1 MTGQVIIR
9 GLPDRLRNDGWWL
22 TDAATQDHD
31 GAGGP
36 SGDLP
41 LAVRF
46 RGRPDALIAV
56 VLLIVVA
63 DASFWNQD
71 VGLSL
76 AVFCLALSVAILTQ
90 KPGGT
95 TRREWTLAFIF
106 IAICNLP
113 VIEHLSVISAGF
125 SIGGV
130 VVLAIWVA
138 HGRLAGAWQGV
149 VLISRASTIG
159 ATLLP
164 RWAASELAENNSG
177 TARKDLLRALLLPL
191 LVGLIFLSL
200 FAYANPILARALD
213 QVTGFDWLSP
223 DQIGRFLFW
232 IAVACFIWPYLN
244 VRALQR
250 GADRSPTWVTR
261 QTCPAPF
268 ERYINPRSV
277 TLSLVLF
284 NVMFLA
290 QTLSDIGIL
299 TGGMALPDG
308 ITYAQYAH
316 RGAYPLLVT
325 ALLAGLFAVGTH
337 RMIADNSTLRWMV
350 YAWLGQTLFL
360 VLTAA
365 FRLNLYV
372 QAYSLTYLRITA
384 FIWMGLVLIG
394 LILIIVHIFQKR
406 SLGWLVR
413 SNTMIGI
420 ATLYLCCFANFTHI
434 IVEYNLNA
442 ERPLDRLDVAYLCGL
457 GEQAIPAMMEVGQVT
472 DDTVCGRGGRP
483 AIRYDPI
490 ETWQEWGFR
499 RWRLGLYLAAHHDL

>member
-9 GLPDRLRNDGWWL
+9 GLPDSLRNDGWWL
-22 TDAATQDHD
+22 TDATTRDHD
-31 GAGGP
+31 GAGGQADDP
-36 SGDLP
+36 P
-41 LAVRF
+41 LSARF

-63 DASFWNQD
+63 DASFWGRD

-76 AVFCLALSVAILTQ
+76 AVFSIALSVAMLTQ
-90 KPGGT
+90 RPGGT
-95 TRREWTLAFIF
+95 TRREWTLALVFTVVF
-106 IAICNLP
+106 NVP
-113 VIEHLSVISAGF
+113 VIEHVNAISVGF

-130 VVLAIWVA
+130 VILAIWVA
-138 HGRLAGAWQGV
+138 HGRFAGVWQGV
-149 VLISRASTIG
+149 VLIFRASTTG

-164 RWAASELAENNSG
+164 RWAASELVENNSG
-177 TARKDLLRALLLPL
+177 KARKDLLRALLLPL
-191 LVGLIFLSL
+191 LVGVIFLSL

-213 QVTGFDWLSP
+213 HVTRFDWLVP

-244 VRALQR
+244 VQVLQH
-250 GADRSPTWVTR
+250 GADRSPAWIAR
-261 QTCPAPF
+261 QSRPAPF

-325 ALLAGLFAVGTH
+325 ALLAGLFAVGAH
-337 RMIADNSTLRWMV
+337 RMIADNSALRWMI

-372 QAYSLTYLRITA
+372 QAYSLTYLRIAA

-394 LILIIVHIFQKR
+394 LILIIVHVVQER
-406 SLGWLVR
+406 SLGWLAR
-413 SNTMIGI
+413 SNATIGI
-420 ATLYLCCFANFTHI
+420 ATLYLCCFVNFTHI

-442 ERPLDRLDVAYLCGL
+442 ERPLDRLDLAYLCGL

-472 DDTVCGRGGRP
+472 DDTVCGQGGRP

-499 RWRLGLYLAAHHDL
+499 RWRLGLYLATHHDL